1 MGLKLR
7 SGVLVT
13 ETEYGAALLDED
25 SGAFW
30 TLNETGAVVV
40 RAIAE
45 GGDAEAAATALS
57 REYDIDRGSAEEDV
71 STLVTELCAAGLMDR

>member
-13 ETEYGAALLDED
+13 DTDYGAVLLDEE

-30 TLNETGAVVV
+30 TLNETGVAVV

-45 GGDAEAAATALS
+45 GGDAEAAVAALS
-57 REYDIDRGSAEEDV
+57 REFDVDRATAEHDV
-71 STLVTELCAAGLMDR
+71 SCLVSELCASGLMER